1 MFAPALSPSVLCFII
16 GLFRLVTFIV
26 FLISCLAL
34 PISVCP
40 VLGFRQHCGESPRGG
55 SWSCH
60 RSQPLIKSSNTSWFD
75 QLGRS
80 FAFSS
85 DHTRESPLYLVFSPE
100 QLNRWTSH
108 SVNNI
113 VFVKFEFPAKCL
125 LFLSRI
131 GRRFSLHN
139 SQLTAGWYNLWE
151 LVRGNVGNARKKS
164 LFCRCSQRPACERWP
179 QKWVKISP
187 KLHLFSYFASR
198 TKLG

>member
-1 MFAPALSPSVLCFII
+1 MCRRKEGGKPIHRHTYMSVCWHLKWILLVNTNVNLYPKPISIYGLGTLAYYHRRKLTKTDICFFLMFAPALSTSVLCFII

-85 DHTRESPLYLVFSPE
+85 DHTRECWIE
-100 QLNRWTSH
+100 QSFISWSYH
-108 SVNNI
+108 PVISI
-113 VFVKFEFPAKCL
+113 
-125 LFLSRI
+125 LF
-131 GRRFSLHN
+131 GF
-139 SQLTAGWYNLWE
+139 
-151 LVRGNVGNARKKS
+151 
-164 LFCRCSQRPACERWP
+164 
-179 QKWVKISP
+179 
-187 KLHLFSYFASR
+187 
-198 TKLG
+198 